1 MLSQD
6 IQVAID
12 IAFQDARERRHEY
25 IGIEHLLY
33 AMLLNEEI
41 HAVLEH
47 AGAPVD
53 LMKDELLHF
62 LDKRVNPAPRNH
74 AVDPRP
80 SDGLRRVL
88 NRAVQRAH
96 QDEQIEVTR
105 GSVLVSLFDE
115 PQSFAVGLFERLGL
129 TRLDIMLALSLYEE
143 LHNEPSFEEGEGY
156 DEDEGYGEDDENNE
170 ASDEEEGNPWLV
182 EPPPPVPEENNK
194 TKEED
199 VDPLEAYTVLLNR
212 MAALGKLDPLVG
224 REEELERAIQ
234 VLARR
239 RKNHPLFVG
248 ESGVGKTAMA
258 EGLAQR
264 IVAGDVPDS
273 LKRAA
278 IYSLDMGALLAGTR
292 YRGDFESRFKQ
303 VLRALER
310 QPHAILYIDEIHS
323 IIGAGA
329 TSGSTVD
336 AANML
341 KPALTSG
348 RLRCMGSTSYKEFR
362 QHIEKDRALARR
374 FQRIDVGEPSVD
386 ETLLI
391 LRGLQRSY
399 EEFHKVHYTKE
410 SLEESVYLSVR
421 YLHERKLPDKAIDLL
436 DEAGAWTK
444 LHRKTRPIVT
454 EEAVQRVV
462 ARIARIP
469 AAEVSTTDRQR
480 LQSLETDLKSAVFG
494 QDEAVMQVVSA
505 VKLARAGLS
514 EQEKPLG
521 SFLFTGP
528 TGVGKTEVARQL
540 AKTLGVPL
548 LRFDMSEYMER
559 HAVSRLIGAPPGY
572 VGFEQGGLLTDAVH
586 QAPYAVVLLDE
597 IEKAHPELF
606 HILLQVMDYGK
617 LTDHNGRS
625 TDFRH
630 VILIMTSNI
639 GAREAT
645 SSPIGFGS
653 REQSLS
659 DEHTYRAAFSPEF
672 RNRLDARIRFAP
684 LQRDVMEQIV
694 AKFTDKLRAQLAQQ
708 GVQLHVSQEAKT
720 RLAALGYDPAMGA
733 RPLARVIREQLKI
746 PLSDALLFGPLR
758 QGGRVNV
765 DVQEDTFAFTFDA
778 PQESPSRRKA
788 ARRRAAAVHS

>member
-1 MLSQD
+1 MLSQEV
-6 IQVAID
+6 QVAID
-12 IAFQDARERRHEY
+12 IAFHDARERCHEY

-62 LDKRVNPAPRNH
+62 LDKRINPAPRNH
-74 AVDPRP
+74 SIEPRP
-80 SDGLRRVL
+80 SDGLRRIL
-88 NRAVQRAH
+88 NRAIQRAH
-96 QDEQIEVTR
+96 QDEMIEVTR
-105 GSVLVSLFDE
+105 GILLVALFDE
-115 PQSFAVGLFERLGL
+115 PQSFAAGLFDRLGL
-129 TRLDIMLALSLYEE
+129 TRLDIMLALSLHENQHGG
-143 LHNEPSFEEGEGY
+143 LSFE
-156 DEDEGYGEDDENNE
+156 DEDEDEYNDEYEEDEH
-170 ASDEEEGNPWLV
+170 EEGPPWLL
-182 EPPPPVPEENNK
+182 EPSPSKAPEENNK

-199 VDPLEAYTVLLNR
+199 VDPLEAYTVLLNQ
-212 MAALGKLDPLVG
+212 MAVRGKLDPLVG

-248 ESGVGKTAMA
+248 ESGVGKTALA

-273 LKRAA
+273 LRRAT

-348 RLRCMGSTSYKEFR
+348 RLRCMGSTSFKEFR

-374 FQRIDVGEPSVD
+374 FQRIDVGEPSID

-399 EEFHKVHYTKE
+399 EDFHKVHYTKE

-444 LHRKTRPIVT
+444 LHRKARPIVT

-469 AAEVSTTDRQR
+469 AAEVSTSDRQR
-480 LQSLETDLKSAVFG
+480 LQSLEADLKSAVFG

-559 HAVSRLIGAPPGY
+559 HTVSRLIGAPPGY

-586 QAPYAVVLLDE
+586 QSPYTVVLLDE

-630 VILIMTSNI
+630 VILIMTSNV

-645 SSPIGFGS
+645 TAPIGFGS

-659 DEHTYRAAFSPEF
+659 DEQAYRTAFSPEF

-684 LQRDVMEQIV
+684 LQRDVMELIV
-694 AKFTDKLRAQLAQQ
+694 AKFTEKLRTQLTQQ
-708 GVQLHVSQEAKT
+708 GVQLQISQEAKAQ
-720 RLAALGYDPAMGA
+720 LALLGYDPAMGA

-758 QGGRVNV
+758 QGGRVCV
-765 DVQEDTFAFTFDA
+765 DVQGDGFSFTFDA
-778 PQESPSRRKA
+778 AEELPSRRKT
-788 ARRRAAAVHS
+788 ARRRTAVVNT